1 MPRPTAWLDEPSVT
15 DRLYAMQ
22 WCAHMEGGSNPLIG
36 WDLGWELDQE
46 QMNSKNCGILIQ
58 FGFWWSR
65 LERYILGSLVLKLLI
80 EEDEV

>member
-1 MPRPTAWLDEPSVT
+1 MSQALLTGC
-15 DRLYAMQ
+15 MQ
-22 WCAHMEGGSNPLIG
+22 CSGAHMEGGSNPLIG

-46 QMNSKNCGILIQ
+46 KMNSKNCGIQIQ
-58 FGFWWSR
+58 FCFWWSW